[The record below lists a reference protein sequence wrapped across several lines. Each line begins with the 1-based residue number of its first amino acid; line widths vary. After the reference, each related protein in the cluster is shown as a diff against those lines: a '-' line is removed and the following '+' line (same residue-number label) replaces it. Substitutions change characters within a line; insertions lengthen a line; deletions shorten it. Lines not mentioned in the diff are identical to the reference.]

1 VGSPRTASSEARLGF
16 IVLLTVGAAFAT
28 VTIAPT
34 ILGPARVSVSI
45 HFPFQQGVA
54 GIKPKSPILL
64 AGLNVGLVDSVEFV
78 PVSGETP
85 AFFRANCSFNPKIRV
100 PKTATVLVKPSPV
113 GAAPT
118 IIIQLPKSNSI
129 ASLGESSEHLRLEA
143 SPSESTMAALFG
155 SKRAKNLEGAW
166 ISIEALDLGSMTQ
179 DATARWMTA
188 YNDGRAL
195 NTVWEQDW
203 QAWRAQANAIADG
216 FDRARIQFYEI
227 DALFGPGK
235 NLDRQRLEPAFDR
248 IRSNFNSSVELMA
261 SLQSRWNEEILPP
274 LTDLIDRFKKDCAII
289 QRDYQQTMAL
299 LHDGQVAWGSM
310 SADLQI
316 AGGQF
321 RRSAKEIT
329 LMPWTLLGGA
339 FADKS
344 EQAQF
349 NKIAQEIVRS
359 TAELSLAVSFAQD
372 LLEQDPKLATRHP
385 ELVEL
390 LNRWLTTAAAK
401 QKAAGENLFNRLIN
415 PTNP

>member
-1 VGSPRTASSEARLGF
+1 MGSPRTASSETRLGF
-16 IVLLTVGAAFAT
+16 IVLLTVGAAFAA
-28 VTIAPT
+28 VTLAPT
-34 ILGPARVSVSI
+34 ILGPERVSASI
-45 HFPFQQGVA
+45 TFPFQQGVS

-64 AGLNVGLVDSVEFV
+64 AGLNVGSVDSVEFV

-85 AFFRANCSFNPKIRV
+85 AFFRAVCSLSPKIRI
-100 PKTATVLVKPSPV
+100 PRTAKVLVKPSPV

-118 IIIQLPKSNSI
+118 IIIQLPTSNSI
-129 ASLGESSEHLRLEA
+129 ASLGESSEHLQLEA
-143 SPSESTMAALFG
+143 SPSESTMAVLFG
-155 SKRAKNLEGAW
+155 SQRAKNLEESW
-166 ISIEALDLGSMTQ
+166 ISIEAFDLGSITQ
-179 DATARWMTA
+179 DAKARWMTA

-203 QAWRAQANAIADG
+203 QAWRTQANAIADG
-216 FDRARIQFYEI
+216 FDRARIQFNEI

-248 IRSNFNSSVELMA
+248 IRSNFNSSIELMA

-316 AGGQF
+316 AGGQL
-321 RRSAKEIT
+321 RRSVKEIT

-359 TAELSLAVSFAQD
+359 TAELSLAVSFARD

-401 QKAAGENLFNRLIN
+401 QKAAGENLLNRLIN